1 MNEEQLQQ
9 EEIHWRD
16 YLYVLD
22 KRKWVIL
29 TFLLVLV
36 ITVTIASLVM
46 TPVYQAGIKVLI
58 EKESPKVLDIK
69 EVIAVDAG
77 AQEYYQT
84 QYEIIKSRPVMHKTL
99 EALDLVNK
107 KPGWNKAEDPVLLL
121 QKTVE
126 VKPIRN
132 TRLVLVNVQDKDP
145 QMAADIANMVGTMY
159 TRYNLEMKLKSTRE
173 ALIWLSEQMNNL
185 RAKVQDSEAT
195 LQKYK
200 ETHGILNVEQ
210 QQKFIEERI
219 SNYHKSLLEAKTQR
233 MAAESRLNQIR
244 AVAKDIR
251 ASNAAIIF
259 GDHPMIQKLR
269 ANLLDL
275 EVQLSKISKIY
286 KDKHPEV
293 VKLRSQI
300 KQTEDQ
306 INYEVQLIIGGIENE
321 VKVAQTKESSFQAAL
336 DGAKGEMLNFNEK
349 EIQFA
354 ALKRDAESN
363 QQMYEVVLKRLKETG
378 LSGGLEANNIRIV
391 EPAEVPKAPVKPRK
405 GLNILLSVIIGLG
418 LGVGLAFFMEYLDDS
433 IKTPSEIERYL
444 NIPLLGLIPLEGK
457 KEPQSWKAWISRR
470 LGGEWISAR
479 LSGKA

>member
-1 MNEEQLQQ
+1 MNEEPLQ

-29 TFLLVLV
+29 SFLLVLV

-46 TPVYQAGIKVLI
+46 TPVYQATVKILI
-58 EKESPKVLDIK
+58 EKEQPKVLDIK
-69 EVIAVDAG
+69 EVIAIDAG

-84 QYEIIKSRPVMHKTL
+84 QYEIIKSRPVMQKTV

-107 KPGWNKAEDPVLLL
+107 KPGWAKAQEPALML
-121 QKTVE
+121 QKMIE

-132 TRLVLVNVQDKDP
+132 TRLVSVNVQDKDP

-159 TRYNLEMKLKSTRE
+159 TRYNLEMKLKGTRE
-173 ALIWLSEQMNNL
+173 ALIWLSEQMNDL
-185 RAKVQDSEAT
+185 RAKVQDSEAA
-195 LQKYK
+195 LQRYK
-200 ETHGILNVEQ
+200 ETHGILNIDQ
-210 QQKFIEERI
+210 QQKVFEERI
-219 SNYHKSLLEAKTQR
+219 TIYQKALLEAKAQR
-233 MAAESRLNQIR
+233 INAESRLNEIR
-244 AVAKDIR
+244 KVERDIR
-251 ASNAAIIF
+251 TDKAAIIF
-259 GDHPMIQKLR
+259 GDQPMIQKLR
-269 ANLLDL
+269 SNFLDL
-275 EVQLSKISKIY
+275 EVQLSKALKTY
-286 KDKHPEV
+286 KEKHPEV

-300 KQTEDQ
+300 KQLEEQ
-306 INYEVQLIIGGIENE
+306 INYEMKLLISGIENE
-321 VKVAQTKESSFQAAL
+321 IKIAQTKENSFQGAL
-336 DGAKGEMLNFNEK
+336 DGAKREMLGLNEK

-391 EPAEVPKAPVKPRK
+391 EPAEVPRVPVRPRK
-405 GLNILLSVIIGLG
+405 GLNILLSLIIGLG

-444 NIPLLGLIPLEGK
+444 NMPLLGLIPLEGK

-470 LGGEWISAR
+470 LGGGWIFAR